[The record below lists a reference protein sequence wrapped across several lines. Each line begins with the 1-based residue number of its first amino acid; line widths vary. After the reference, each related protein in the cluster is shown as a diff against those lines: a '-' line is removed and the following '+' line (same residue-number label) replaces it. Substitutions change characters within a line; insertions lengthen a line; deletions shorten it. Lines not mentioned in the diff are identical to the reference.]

1 MPPLVEELG
10 PYRTIAGDRVTVT
23 PSLGPSSSAQT
34 PASPAPEPC
43 RVLVTASL
51 TNLPSLGDPG
61 EHRRCPPGLPCP
73 VLAPTRLR
81 RSRTP
86 VTAPSRHAWCMAFPW
101 SAPPN
106 LAAGQPPLAGH
117 VCRAGPSGCSC
128 RAPPACEHRRRPGQ
142 GADIGDRVAVATSRS
157 ASYRG
162 PQPALAVLEAARGRG
177 QHGRRR
183 QRGDGAHPAFNQE
196 SCRDGQQAVR
206 FGGGNSGASP
216 NIFLLSSSVRRR
228 RRRWSQPWGP
238 GCCWSC
244 LLLVCWSRHR
254 DAGRG
259 RSVTARQIFSSPNVQ
274 RHPGHQR
281 PHVGREHRDQIHRA
295 HRECGH
301 PGPPRGGRSTCWRML
316 ARDNT
321 GSGSRPVRWIR
332 APAG

>member
-34 PASPAPEPC
+34 PASPEPEPC

-51 TNLPSLGDPG
+51 TNLPGLVIPENTVAVRPVSHVRSWPPRVCGRRARPLR
-61 EHRRCPPGLPCP
+61 HRRGMPGIW
-73 VLAPTRLR
+73 RFR
-81 RSRTP
+81 
-86 VTAPSRHAWCMAFPW
+86 
-101 SAPPN
+101 
-106 LAAGQPPLAGH
+106 GQPRRTSRPASRPLAGH

-128 RAPPACEHRRRPGQ
+128 RAPPAREHRRRPGQ
-142 GADIGDRVAVATSRS
+142 GADIGNRVAVDDEQIGVIA
-157 ASYRG
+157 G
-162 PQPALAVLEAARGRG
+162 PQPALAVLKAARGRG

-206 FGGGNSGASP
+206 FGRGNSGASP

-254 DAGRG
+254 AAGRG
-259 RSVTARQIFSSPNVQ
+259 RSVTARQIFSSAERSATRGSPTPARRPRTPRSNTSSA
-274 RHPGHQR
+274 PGVRASRSSALR
-281 PHVGREHRDQIHRA
+281 PVDL
-295 HRECGH
+295 
-301 PGPPRGGRSTCWRML
+301 L
-316 ARDNT
+316 ANA
-321 GSGSRPVRWIR
+321 GSG
-332 APAG
+332 